1 MFRMSVADDVG
12 AEIDRQV
19 EFLHRCRSVFPRLQS
34 NMAGQTEFEAPQYYR
49 QLGYN
54 VSVKLAQP
62 MTAEFI
68 DGLFELGHWLNENFV
83 TRLWAILESNQIV
96 SKTSKIDQGLENWRD
111 VDLLRRLRNKIGHGS
126 GAYDPADAEKKKLFD
141 AIVQH
146 YNVPGGYS
154 YFEVEKY
161 PIGVGQVLV
170 PMAQGCKKYTAA
182 ATTAKEA
189 APSAQKGQS

>member
-1 MFRMSVADDVG
+1 MSVADDVA

-19 EFLHRCRSVFPRLQS
+19 DFLHRCRSVFPRLHKG
-34 NMAGQTEFEAPQYYR
+34 MAGQKEFEAPAYYR

-54 VSVKLAQP
+54 VSVKLSQA

-83 TRLWAILESNQIV
+83 TRLWAVLESNGIV
-96 SKTSKIDQGLENWRD
+96 GEQMKINQDLDGWQD
-111 VDLLRRLRNKIGHGS
+111 VDLMRRLRNKIGHGS
-126 GAYDPADAEKKKLFD
+126 GTYDPDDPDKKKLFD
-141 AIVQH
+141 TIVE
-146 YNVPGGYS
+146 YYKVPEGYS

-182 ATTAKEA
+182 FIAAKVTPSA
-189 APSAQKGQS
+189 GSDAPS